1 MSKNVNSG
9 KKKSNKNN
17 KNKII
22 WKITINSNT
31 LIYLYYI
38 ILYVIIYI

>member
-1 MSKNVNSG
+1 MSKNINSG
-9 KKKSNKNN
+9 NKKSN

-38 ILYVIIYI
+38 VLYVIIYI